1 MAMSRRGVAL
11 SREILTSRDESM
23 QPAHRMPQSALVR
36 GFATF
41 STGRV
46 KIHPEHVHGS
56 RLPSLAWILLSPTW
70 GAWRPIHVFVIEHAS
85 GLVLFDSGQDR
96 ASVTDRD
103 YYPSSPIMRLVYHRL
118 ARFEMRPDETVSAQL
133 AGLGYRVQDVRWV
146 VLSHLHQ
153 DHIGGLRE
161 LTGARFVVSATE
173 WDAMQAPRAEMA
185 GFLPRQTDLPGATWD
200 KVTFEPVSDAAL
212 APFTSAHDLLGDG
225 SLVLLPTPGHTAGS
239 MSMLVHGG
247 ADPLLLVG
255 DLTYDVDAMRRGQ
268 VPGVGTRAEL
278 RETSERVL
286 ELERQTGS
294 LAILPAHDRASA
306 KRLVAAGGRVQS
318 PPDGSGILPASGEG

>member
-1 MAMSRRGVAL
+1 MEHS
-11 SREILTSRDESM
+11 E
-23 QPAHRMPQSALVR
+23 QPARRSAQPTSIN
-36 GFATF
+36 GIATF

-118 ARFEMRPDETVSAQL
+118 AQFEMGPEETVSAQL
-133 AGLGYRVQDVRWV
+133 ATLGYRPQDVRWV

-161 LTGARFVVSATE
+161 LTGARFVVSITE

-185 GFLPRQTDLPGATWD
+185 GFLPRHTDLPGQ
-200 KVTFEPVSDAAL
+200 P
-212 APFTSAHDLLGDG
+212 
-225 SLVLLPTPGHTAGS
+225 
-239 MSMLVHGG
+239 
-247 ADPLLLVG
+247 
-255 DLTYDVDAMRRGQ
+255 
-268 VPGVGTRAEL
+268 GTRL
-278 RETSERVL
+278 PSSRRRMRL
-286 ELERQTGS
+286 S
-294 LAILPAHDRASA
+294 LHLPPRTTCSA
-306 KRLVAAGGRVQS
+306 MARSSCSQRLGTPPARCRCSSTALLS
-318 PPDGSGILPASGEG
+318 PFCSSVI

>member
-1 MAMSRRGVAL
+1 MDDSEQPVRLDVQPTL
-11 SREILTSRDESM
+11 INEI
-23 QPAHRMPQSALVR
+23 
-36 GFATF
+36 ATF

-85 GLVLFDSGQDR
+85 GLILFDSGQDR
-96 ASVTDRD
+96 ASVTDGD

-118 ARFEMRPDETVSAQL
+118 ARFEMGPDETVSAQL
-133 AGLGYRVQDVRWV
+133 AALGYRAEDVRWV

-161 LTGARFVVSATE
+161 LTAARFVVSAAE

-185 GFLPRQTDLPGATWD
+185 GFLPRHTALPGATWD
-200 KVTFEPVSDAAL
+200 KVVFESTSDAAV

-239 MSMLVHGG
+239 MSMFVRGG
-247 ADPLLLVG
+247 AQPLLLVG
-255 DLTYDVDAMRRGQ
+255 DLTYDVDAMRSGQ

-286 ELERQTGS
+286 ELERQTGG
-294 LAILPAHDRASA
+294 LAILPAHDRGSA
-306 KRLVAAGGRVQS
+306 KRLAAAGGRV
-318 PPDGSGILPASGEG
+318 G